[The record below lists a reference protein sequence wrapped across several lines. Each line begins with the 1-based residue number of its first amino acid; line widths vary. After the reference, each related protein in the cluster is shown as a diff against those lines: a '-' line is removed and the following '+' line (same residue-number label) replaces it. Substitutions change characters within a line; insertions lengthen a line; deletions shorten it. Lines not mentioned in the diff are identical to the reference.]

1 MKKMT
6 KNGLALEVSK
16 LLDLPHKDGM
26 KITDAVF
33 KCLRDGMV
41 KGQSVEIRNFG
52 TWHYRDLSG
61 RTGRNPKTGEAL
73 KIPARKRVVFRAGKL
88 LREGVRGD

>member
-1 MKKMT
+1 MKKLT

-16 LLDLPHKDGM
+16 LLDLTHKDGM

-33 KCLRDGMV
+33 KCLLDCMV

-52 TWHYRDLSG
+52 TWHHRVFSG
-61 RTGRNPKTGEAL
+61 RTVRNPKTGETL
-73 KIPARKRVVFRAGKL
+73 KIQARKRVAFRAGKM